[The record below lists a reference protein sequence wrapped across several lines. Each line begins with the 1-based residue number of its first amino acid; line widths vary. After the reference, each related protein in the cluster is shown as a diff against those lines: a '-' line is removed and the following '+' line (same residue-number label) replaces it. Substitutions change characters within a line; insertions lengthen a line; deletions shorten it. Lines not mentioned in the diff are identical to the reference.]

1 MISIVS
7 SAYYSFLVLGKQGA
21 QLSGGQKQRIAL
33 ARALIRKP
41 QILLLDDTTSALDAE
56 SEQIVQRALDDAK
69 VGRTTIIVSHR
80 LSTIVA
86 SDVVA
91 YIGSGKVMEMGTHD
105 KLMTK
110 EGLYA
115 SLIHTQVSWLGYVEQ
130 WRKALKLVWLC
141 HC

>member
-1 MISIVS
+1 M
-7 SAYYSFLVLGKQGA
+7 YLQHNYSFLVLGKQGA

-115 SLIHTQVSWLGYVEQ
+115 SLIHTQVSGWATLSNGG
-130 WRKALKLVWLC
+130 KL
-141 HC
+141 